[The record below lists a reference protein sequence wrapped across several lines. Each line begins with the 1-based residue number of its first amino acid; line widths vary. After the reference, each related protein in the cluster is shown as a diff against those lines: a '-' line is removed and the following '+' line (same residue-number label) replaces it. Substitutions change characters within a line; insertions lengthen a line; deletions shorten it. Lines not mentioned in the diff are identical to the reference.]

1 MRTNP
6 ESAFLK
12 LGLKDFPPFSSAAL
26 LAPHQVI
33 AQRRHGRIE
42 AMRAHAGDVFIVFFD
57 VQRVGVEPCLLHHSL
72 RQRLRLHH
80 VEFKIV
86 HNLGQ

>member
-1 MRTNP
+1 
-6 ESAFLK
+6 
-12 LGLKDFPPFSSAAL
+12 
-26 LAPHQVI
+26 
-33 AQRRHGRIE
+33 
-42 AMRAHAGDVFIVFFD
+42 MRAHAGDVFIVFFD
-57 VQRVGVEPCLLHHSL
+57 VQRVGIEPRLLHHSL